1 MKNLG
6 ITQNIIKNNY
16 GNTLLSLD
24 ANWFLFAMKAG
35 FNLIALPYEKKLLKE
50 FLNKNYLNGLILSG
64 GNSLIECNGEYK
76 LRDEMELFLLQMS
89 KKKKL
94 PVLGVCR
101 GMQMMHK
108 YYKGKFER
116 IKNHAGTKVEIF
128 SKKKKRIVNSYHDWS
143 IKDLRNVFEIT
154 SKSKDGVIK
163 SMAHKSYQWYGI
175 MWHPERNLP
184 FSNEDIK
191 FIKRFFS
198 KV

>member
-1 MKNLG
+1 MKKKIRSYYRLFIETEKNKLKNLG

-89 KKKKL
+89 KKKNYL
-94 PVLGVCR
+94 FLVYVEVC
-101 GMQMMHK
+101 K
-108 YYKGKFER
+108 
-116 IKNHAGTKVEIF
+116 
-128 SKKKKRIVNSYHDWS
+128 
-143 IKDLRNVFEIT
+143 
-154 SKSKDGVIK
+154 
-163 SMAHKSYQWYGI
+163 
-175 MWHPERNLP
+175 
-184 FSNEDIK
+184 
-191 FIKRFFS
+191 
-198 KV
+198 